1 MEDKEFKG
9 WESLDQNG
17 NRWLCLHTFGVDPDL
32 RVALDLHF
40 GEWLLIWVEKQGK
53 DWVRAS
59 RPIISNSNLLKD
71 ELREAIEWAFEEL
84 GAQARDNA
92 LRSMKQCFELMSART
107 RMVRE

>member
-1 MEDKEFKG
+1 MNKEFKG

-40 GEWLLIWVEKQGK
+40 GEWLLIWVEKQG

-59 RPIISNSNLLKD
+59 RPIISNSNLQKD
-71 ELREAIEWAFEEL
+71 QLREAIEWALEEL
-84 GAQARDNA
+84 SSIARDNA
-92 LRSMKQCFELMSART
+92 IKSMKQCHELMCART
-107 RMVRE
+107 RMVQE